1 MANIFFQNTRM
12 IDGFYKALNIEVEE
26 RKLVLILLS
35 QSIFLGIFYGAFDI
49 GAHTLF
55 LDTFDEEMIPKAF
68 TISGLA
74 GIILTTLY
82 SKIQSRISFKSLSVI
97 NLVTVAVFTVLL
109 RFGFEVYDSK
119 WLIFFIFVMMG
130 PLNILALLGFW
141 GTVGRMFT
149 LRQGK
154 RLFGL
159 VDTGQILGIIL
170 ISYAVP
176 VLLSF
181 RFEAKNLLLI
191 SSGGVLIALF
201 FQFIIIRQFKF
212 REGGVEKSKSITW
225 KKRISEALRNRYLT
239 MMAVFVGLS
248 MVTAFF
254 IHYSFLTVLNDQY
267 PVATELGQ
275 FFGVFMGTLMVFTIL
290 FKTFVYGRLMK
301 TYGLK
306 ISLAISPFLIGFFTL
321 AAILAGTVFG
331 YTTTA
336 ANFLLFFLIILLSK
350 LFSKSLKDSI
360 EAPSFKI
367 LYQSVNADIRHD
379 VQASID
385 GTINEIAALASGL
398 ILALFGSL
406 EFFKLIHFSY
416 VLGIIVVAWVFV
428 SLILYKDYRGSLK
441 KALTGFRDSDK
452 SVAKSMDLDSLT
464 KKKFKE
470 VTGSKAIFLIK
481 IARLFSP
488 GLYESLLLKG
498 LKHNSLTV
506 REYVIKLLT
515 GDSSGLPEEIR
526 GNIFSKESDFIKK
539 ELPEVTKYLKKRT
552 GIKDYEQIENLI
564 RSNEPG
570 ERVKGVRLLK
580 LFDKKPDNVLVL
592 ALLRDLN
599 PAVKKEAIDLVSI
612 LNDPELV
619 STLVDL
625 LPSDDFYSDVF
636 RALVKFGDKSLGPL
650 EQYFYKSGVET
661 NTLIRIIRIYGLIGN
676 EEAIKFIL
684 SKLTHHNHYVM
695 VEAVKSLRLCG
706 YQAGESDIA
715 LFQQVIEKVIDVT
728 AWNIAAIISVVE
740 NVVGTDLSAALEE
753 ELLANNNLLFDLLSL
768 LYEPQSVYHIR
779 ENLDLGT
786 SESVSFALELLDMII
801 PEELKPKLFPLLDDI
816 SREEKIKQLQDFYPV
831 AKMDSDELLLSIINR
846 DYNKLNNWTKAC
858 ALMSMRLL
866 KMQEIPDDL
875 VAQLF
880 NPDPLLREV
889 AVLTVKEID
898 PGKFSEYAVRL
909 PRDYKTQ
916 LSRVVDYDNEDIY
929 QLLEK
934 KILFLKK
941 TKQFAA
947 KEGVQVCR
955 FARKIKSS
963 FIKKDGIIS
972 NDNITDSEGFYWII
986 SGKMRITMPEGKV
999 EDFAPLGMF
1008 HNCRING
1015 ESTELLS
1022 IKAMEDTFYYK
1033 ITSEELNKSL
1043 FDFPEIA
1050 EIFVKYS

>member
-1 MANIFFQNTRM
+1 M
-12 IDGFYKALNIEVEE
+12 INGFYKALNVEIEE
-26 RKLVLILLS
+26 RKLVLVLLS

-82 SKIQSRISFKSLSVI
+82 SKIQSRISFRALSVI

-176 VLLSF
+176 ILLSF
-181 RFEAKNLLLI
+181 KFEAKNLLLI
-191 SSGGVLIALF
+191 SSGGILFALL

-212 REGGVEKSKSITW
+212 REGKVEKSKSITW
-225 KKRISEALRNRYLT
+225 KKRISEALRNRYLA

-248 MVTAFF
+248 VVTAFF
-254 IHYSFLTVLNDQY
+254 VHYSFLTVLNDQY

-290 FKTFVYGRLMK
+290 IKTFVYGRLMK

-336 ANFLLFFLIILLSK
+336 ANFLLFFLIIMLSK

-379 VQASID
+379 VQANVD

-416 VLGIIVVAWVFV
+416 VLGIIVVAWVFI
-428 SLILYKDYRGSLK
+428 SLMLYKDYRGSLK
-441 KALTGFRDSDK
+441 KALTGFRESDR
-452 SVAKSMDLDSLT
+452 SVAKSMDLL
-464 KKKFKE
+464 
-470 VTGSKAIFLIK
+470 
-481 IARLFSP
+481 
-488 GLYESLLLKG
+488 
-498 LKHNSLTV
+498 
-506 REYVIKLLT
+506 
-515 GDSSGLPEEIR
+515 EEIR

-539 ELPEVTKYLKKRT
+539 ELPEVSKYLEKRT
-552 GIKDYEQIENLI
+552 GIRNYEQIENLI
-564 RSNEPG
+564 RSNDPG
-570 ERVKGVRLLK
+570 ERIKGVRLLK
-580 LFDKKPDNVLVL
+580 LINKKPDNALVL

-619 STLVDL
+619 STLVDF
-625 LPSDDFYSDVF
+625 LPSDNFYSGVF

-676 EEAIKFIL
+676 KKAIKYIL

-695 VEAVKSLRLCG
+695 VEAVQSLRLCG
-706 YQAGESDIA
+706 YQAGESDISI
-715 LFQQVIEKVIDVT
+715 FQQVIEKVINVT
-728 AWNIAAIISVVE
+728 AWNIAAIISVDE
-740 NVVGTDLSAALEE
+740 NVVGTDLSTALEE
-753 ELLANNNLLFDLLSL
+753 ELLSNNNLLFDLLSL

-786 SESVSFALELLDMII
+786 SESVSFSLELLDLII
-801 PEELKPKLFPLLDDI
+801 PEELKPKLFPLLEDI

-858 ALMSMRLL
+858 ALMSLRLL

-880 NPDPLLREV
+880 NPDSLLREV

-898 PGKFSEYAVRL
+898 PGKFSEYAIRL
-909 PRDYKTQ
+909 PGDYKTQ
-916 LSRVVDYDNEDIY
+916 LSQVVDYDGNDIY
-929 QLLEK
+929 KLLEN

-941 TKQFAA
+941 TEQFAA

-955 FARKIKSS
+955 FAKKIKSS

-972 NDNITDSEGFYWII
+972 NDNIKNSEGFYWII
-986 SGKMRITMPEGKV
+986 KGKIRISIPEGEV
-999 EDFAPLGMF
+999 EDFAPFGMF

-1015 ESTELLS
+1015 EGTEFAS

-1033 ITSEELNKSL
+1033 ISSEELNKSL

>member
-1 MANIFFQNTRM
+1 M
-12 IDGFYKALNIEVEE
+12 IDGFYKALNVEIEE
-26 RKLVLILLS
+26 RRLVLILLS

-55 LDTFDEEMIPKAF
+55 LGTFDEEMIPKAF

-82 SKIQSRISFKSLSVI
+82 SKIQTKVSFNTLSVI
-97 NLVTVAVFTVLL
+97 NLVTVAVFTILL

-181 RFEAKNLLLI
+181 KFETKNLLLI
-191 SSGGVLIALF
+191 SSGSILFALL

-212 REGGVEKSKSITW
+212 KEGKVEKSKSITW

-248 MVTAFF
+248 VVTAFF

-267 PVATELGQ
+267 PVSTELGQ

-290 FKTFVYGRLMK
+290 IKTFVYGRLMK

-336 ANFLLFFLIILLSK
+336 ANFLLFFLIIMLSK

-385 GTINEIAALASGL
+385 GTINEVAALASGL

-416 VLGIIVVAWVFV
+416 VLGIIVIAWVFV
-428 SLILYKDYRGSLK
+428 SLMLYKEYRSSLK
-441 KALTGFRDSDK
+441 RALTGFRKSDK
-452 SVAKSMDLDSLT
+452 SVAKSMD
-464 KKKFKE
+464 
-470 VTGSKAIFLIK
+470 I
-481 IARLFSP
+481 
-488 GLYESLLLKG
+488 
-498 LKHNSLTV
+498 
-506 REYVIKLLT
+506 
-515 GDSSGLPEEIR
+515 PEEIR
-526 GNIFSKESDFIKK
+526 ANIFSKESDFNKK
-539 ELPEVTKYLKKRT
+539 KLPEVNKYLKQRT
-552 GIKDYEQIENLI
+552 GKKDYEQIENLI
-564 RSNEPG
+564 RSNDPG
-570 ERVKGVRLLK
+570 ERINGVRLLK
-580 LFDKKPDNVLVL
+580 LVDKKPDNALVL
-592 ALLRDLN
+592 SLLRDLN

-619 STLVDL
+619 STLVDF
-625 LPSDDFYSDVF
+625 LPSDDFYNDVF
-636 RALVKFGDKSLGPL
+636 RVLVKFGDKSLIPL
-650 EQYFYKSGVET
+650 EQYFYKSDVET
-661 NTLIRIIRIYGLIGN
+661 NTLIRIVRIYGLIGN
-676 EEAIKFIL
+676 EKAIKYIL
-684 SKLTHHNHYVM
+684 SKLSHYNHNVM
-695 VEAVKSLRLCG
+695 VEAVRSLRLCG
-706 YQAGESDIA
+706 YQANENDISM
-715 LFQQVIEKVIDVT
+715 FQQVIEKVIDVT
-728 AWNIAAIISVVE
+728 AWNIAAIISVDE
-740 NVVGTDLSAALEE
+740 NVVGTDLPTALEE

-779 ENLDLGT
+779 ENLDMGT

-801 PEELKPKLFPLLDDI
+801 PEEFKPKLFPLLDDI

-831 AKMDSDELLLSIINR
+831 AKMDSDELLLAIINR

-858 ALMSMRLL
+858 ALMSLRLL

-898 PGKFSEYAVRL
+898 PGKFSEYAIRL
-909 PRDYKTQ
+909 PGDYKTQ
-916 LSRVVDYDNEDIY
+916 LSQVVDYADKDIY
-929 QLLEK
+929 KLLEK

-941 TKQFAA
+941 TEQFAN

-955 FARKIKSS
+955 FAKKIESS
-963 FIKKDGIIS
+963 FVKKDCIIS
-972 NDNITDSEGFYWII
+972 NGDIKNSEGFYWVIKGKIRI
-986 SGKMRITMPEGKV
+986 SKPEGV
-999 EDFAPLGMF
+999 TEDFTPLGMF
-1008 HNCRING
+1008 YNCRING
-1015 ESTELLS
+1015 DGTELLS
-1022 IKAMEDTFYYK
+1022 IKAMEDTSYYK
-1033 ITSEELNKSL
+1033 ISSKELNKSM

-1050 EIFVKYS
+1050 EIFVKYT

>member
-1 MANIFFQNTRM
+1 
-12 IDGFYKALNIEVEE
+12 
-26 RKLVLILLS
+26 
-35 QSIFLGIFYGAFDI
+35 
-49 GAHTLF
+49 
-55 LDTFDEEMIPKAF
+55 
-68 TISGLA
+68 
-74 GIILTTLY
+74 
-82 SKIQSRISFKSLSVI
+82 
-97 NLVTVAVFTVLL
+97 
-109 RFGFEVYDSK
+109 
-119 WLIFFIFVMMG
+119 
-130 PLNILALLGFW
+130 LGFW

-170 ISYAVP
+170 ISYVVP

-181 RFEAKNLLLI
+181 KFETKNLLLI

-212 REGGVEKSKSITW
+212 REGKVEKSKSITW
-225 KKRISEALRNRYLT
+225 KKRISEALRNRYLA
-239 MMAVFVGLS
+239 MMGVFVGLS
-248 MVTAFF
+248 VVTAFF
-254 IHYSFLTVLNDQY
+254 VHYSFLTVLNDQY
-267 PVATELGQ
+267 PVAIELGQ
-275 FFGVFMGTLMVFTIL
+275 FFGVFMGTLMVFTIII
-290 FKTFVYGRLMK
+290 KTFVYGRLMK

-336 ANFLLFFLIILLSK
+336 ANFLLFFLIIMLSK

-360 EAPSFKI
+360 EAPS
-367 LYQSVNADIRHD
+367 
-379 VQASID
+379 
-385 GTINEIAALASGL
+385 TINEVAALSSGL

-416 VLGIIVVAWVFV
+416 VLGIIIVVWVFI
-428 SLILYKDYRGSLK
+428 SLILYKEYRNSLK
-441 KALTGFRDSDK
+441 KALTGFRESDK
-452 SVAKSMDLDSLT
+452 SILKRLDIDSLV

-470 VTGSKAIFLIK
+470 VAGSKAILFIK
-481 IARLFSP
+481 MARLFNP
-488 GLYESLLLKG
+488 GLYELLLING
-498 LKHNSLTV
+498 LKHDSLTV
-506 REYVIKLLT
+506 RGYVVELLT
-515 GDSSGLPEEIR
+515 GDSPDLPEEIR
-526 GNIFSKESDFIKK
+526 GNIFSKESEFIKK
-539 ELPEVTKYLKKRT
+539 ELPEVNKYLKKRT

-564 RSNEPG
+564 RSNDPG
-570 ERVKGVRLLK
+570 ERIKGVRLLK
-580 LFDKKPDNVLVL
+580 LIDNKPDNALVL
-592 ALLRDLN
+592 SLLRDLN

-619 STLVDL
+619 STLVDF
-625 LPSDDFYSDVF
+625 LPSNDFYSDVF
-636 RALVKFGDKSLGPL
+636 QALVKFGDKSLAPL
-650 EQYFYKSGVET
+650 EQYFHKSGVET
-661 NTLIRIIRIYGLIGN
+661 NTLLRIIRIYGLIGN
-676 EEAIKFIL
+676 DKAIEYIL

-695 VEAVKSLRLCG
+695 VEAVQSLRLCG
-706 YQAGESDIA
+706 FQAGESDIA
-715 LFQQVIEKVIDVT
+715 LFQQVIEKVINVT
-728 AWNIAAIISVVE
+728 AWNIAAIVSVDE
-740 NVVGTDLSAALEE
+740 NVVGTDLLAALEE

-779 ENLDLGT
+779 ENLDMGT
-786 SESVSFALELLDMII
+786 SESVSFALELLDLII

-831 AKMDSDELLLSIINR
+831 AKMNSDKLLLSIINR

-858 ALMSMRLL
+858 AIMSLRLL

-898 PGKFSEYAVRL
+898 PGKFNEYAARL
-909 PRDYKTQ
+909 PGDYKTQ
-916 LSRVVDYDNEDIY
+916 LSQIIDYDDKDIY

-941 TKQFAA
+941 TEQFAA
-947 KEGVQVCR
+947 KEGVHVCR
-955 FARKIKSS
+955 FAKKIKSS
-963 FIKKDGIIS
+963 FIKKDSIIS
-972 NDNITDSEGFYWII
+972 NDDINDSEGFYWII
-986 SGKMRITMPEGKV
+986 KGKIRISMPEGKV
-999 EDFAPLGMF
+999 KDFAPFGMF

-1015 ESTELLS
+1015 KGTELAS

-1050 EIFVKYS
+1050 EIFVKCS